1 MKKVL
6 LVLATVLSLPL
17 LTGAQTPSM
26 ADLQE
31 NQRIMG
37 HYETDDVATEGA
49 SVRNASGKVSV
60 GTILESEE
68 LDLFAGGKIV
78 AFRVGLAES
87 TPVSKVFV
95 VPIAAGGAYGTMVS
109 WPCQVSE
116 TGWNVIALPAPYQI
130 NPEEG
135 SRLMIGF
142 EYEQTSTVK
151 PLALV
156 QQGDEIY
163 DTYWYKK
170 AGSQY
175 RWTTAGLKDHGNLC
189 VQCIVEKDHYPEVLI
204 KAKDLQCV
212 DFLQKGEELLFSFN
226 VKNRDAVAL
235 DAQSLSFDVKLDD
248 EVVTTISNP
257 EVIEAYSTVAIQG
270 SLETADL
277 ASGRHT
283 LTICNAVSNGETLDY
298 VYPLNASIMI
308 HSGTYPRQKH
318 MVEQYTS
325 TYCTYC
331 PLGNSWLSILTEQR
345 DDIVWVGV
353 HGNLGNGIDP
363 YTTAQGDSIMSFVG
377 NSSYPSGTFDRATG
391 WENDRQLVNSLGY
404 YAEYHQQAA
413 QELSEFFDYITETS
427 PTFATIAIDPVV
439 DLDTRQAV
447 ITVSGEMTPDFDLLM
462 GDDNTLT
469 VYITE
474 DSIVSP
480 QLNAGVWS
488 SRYVHNGVFRCALG
502 SVKGV
507 GFNKVDGGYS
517 NEFTITIPE
526 TWVMDNLNVVAF
538 ISRPLAANIHTDM
551 KLNNAEKVRLVKPV
565 DGIEEILALDG
576 NAVPVAYYDV
586 MGRLLD
592 GPRPG
597 INIVK
602 MSNGTAKK
610 VLVK

>member
-1 MKKVL
+1 M
-6 LVLATVLSLPL
+6 
-17 LTGAQTPSM
+17 
-26 ADLQE
+26 
-31 NQRIMG
+31 
-37 HYETDDVATEGA
+37 
-49 SVRNASGKVSV
+49 
-60 GTILESEE
+60 
-68 LDLFAGGKIV
+68 
-78 AFRVGLAES
+78 
-87 TPVSKVFV
+87 
-95 VPIAAGGAYGTMVS
+95 
-109 WPCQVSE
+109 
-116 TGWNVIALPAPYQI
+116 
-130 NPEEG
+130 
-135 SRLMIGF
+135 
-142 EYEQTSTVK
+142 
-151 PLALV
+151 
-156 QQGDEIY
+156 
-163 DTYWYKK
+163 
-170 AGSQY
+170 
-175 RWTTAGLKDHGNLC
+175 
-189 VQCIVEKDHYPEVLI
+189 
-204 KAKDLQCV
+204 
-212 DFLQKGEELLFSFN
+212 
-226 VKNRDAVAL
+226 
-235 DAQSLSFDVKLDD
+235 
-248 EVVTTISNP
+248 
-257 EVIEAYSTVAIQG
+257 
-270 SLETADL
+270 
-277 ASGRHT
+277 
-283 LTICNAVSNGETLDY
+283 
-298 VYPLNASIMI
+298 
-308 HSGTYPRQKH
+308 
-318 MVEQYTS
+318 
-325 TYCTYC
+325 
-331 PLGNSWLSILTEQR
+331 
-345 DDIVWVGV
+345 
-353 HGNLGNGIDP
+353 
-363 YTTAQGDSIMSFVG
+363 
-377 NSSYPSGTFDRATG
+377 
-391 WENDRQLVNSLGY
+391 
-404 YAEYHQQAA
+404 
-413 QELSEFFDYITETS
+413 SEFFDYITETS

-538 ISRPLAANIHTDM
+538 ISRPLAANVHTDM